1 MLGRNRQDAIKISI
15 IQRLSTHIST
25 TEEKLEKNAD
35 KLDIKKH
42 DFDKT
47 SDRNCSPDEVN
58 LKVVEVSENEREISD
73 VNEGEISDV
82 SSIEQHQRR
91 LTDGSRISLNTLV
104 NPSCPMRS
112 REIYTNVDKTIK
124 TGSEILSDK
133 TGDRII
139 NSKPEKKLKTGNS

>member
-82 SSIEQHQRR
+82 SSIEQHNAV
-91 LTDGSRISLNTLV
+91 LPTV
-104 NPSCPMRS
+104 
-112 REIYTNVDKTIK
+112 
-124 TGSEILSDK
+124 
-133 TGDRII
+133 
-139 NSKPEKKLKTGNS
+139 PEFLPTH